1 MNWSEFFHM
10 GGYAFFVW
18 TSYGVT
24 LIVIVANIV
33 APVMQRKK
41 IIARIKRAIKREQI
55 ELANSQQMANGG
67 KTE

>member
-18 TSYGVT
+18 TSYALT

-33 APVMQRKK
+33 APIVQRKK
-41 IIARIKRAIKREQI
+41 VIARIKRAIKRENI
-55 ELANSQQMANGG
+55 ERANAE
-67 KTE
+67 KL

>member
-18 TSYGVT
+18 TSYALT

-33 APVMQRKK
+33 APIIQRKK
-41 IIARIKRAIKREQI
+41 VIARIKRAIKRENI
-55 ELANSQQMANGG
+55 ETANAEKQ
-67 KTE
+67 

>member
-18 TSYGVT
+18 TSYALT

-33 APVMQRKK
+33 APMIQRKK
-41 IIARIKRAIKREQI
+41 VISRIKRAIKRENI
-55 ELANSQQMANGG
+55 ELANAE
-67 KTE
+67 KK